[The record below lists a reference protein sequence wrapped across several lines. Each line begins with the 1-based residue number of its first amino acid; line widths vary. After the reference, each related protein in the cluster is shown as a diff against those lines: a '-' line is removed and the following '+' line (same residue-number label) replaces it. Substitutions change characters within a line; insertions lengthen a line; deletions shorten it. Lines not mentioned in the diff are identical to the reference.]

1 MSFRISF
8 DEAVL
13 DRWKRLD
20 FELQEMALDAF
31 EEAIDSP
38 PQPSSGPDPAGVETR
53 IVIHRQASPGVAQVL
68 NLRIGWWFEAQV
80 AAVVEL
86 RLERSL
92 ERFGDTYANEP

>member
-38 PQPSSGPDPAGVETR
+38 PQPSPGPDLAGVETR
-53 IVIHRQASPGVAQVL
+53 IVIHRQVSSGVEQVL

-86 RLERSL
+86 RLEEES
-92 ERFGDTYANEP
+92 